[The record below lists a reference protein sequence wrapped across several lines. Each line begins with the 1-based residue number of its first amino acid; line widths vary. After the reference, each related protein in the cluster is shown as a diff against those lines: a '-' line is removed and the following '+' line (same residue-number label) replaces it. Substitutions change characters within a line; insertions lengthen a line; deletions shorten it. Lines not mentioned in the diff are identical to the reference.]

1 MSSSL
6 ISRDVLFSLFI
17 FVLLISFPIINLSA
31 QLKGGE
37 NFEEATP
44 LSPGEHK
51 GGEIDPGEVQ
61 FFMVKNIKPG
71 QELYVKIRLSPKK
84 SFPGSSLHINL
95 YDWDGDLLES
105 LYCPVTS
112 LETYELAWFA
122 GSDLSSHE
130 IYFSIRCD
138 GAYMSGANFDV
149 TISISDHFDADSG
162 RDAGDTLED
171 FLELPEGEGTYHG
184 FIAVANNGY
193 DEADCY
199 KMTLNANQNL
209 KVKLIPKNY
218 RSSPLLY
225 TLVLSIY
232 DEDRNVVAE
241 SVSMQMDEILNVEW
255 TSPKRQ
261 DVYIKVHSSTGFSV
275 GEVICDYD
283 LQIKL
288 GEGQAQT
295 SPSPTPPIM
304 SPTTT
309 PSPSTVPP
317 TTAPPTISAPT
328 GTGISLTEYV
338 GIAVS
343 IAVPISAWVVS
354 KMRRSRLRVLMRK
367 IEMTFREFKSNA
379 AECEAALLSIREE
392 AQRDLVKGRITE
404 EQFAL
409 IDKRIEEYLEEVR
422 KLQKK
427 G

>member
-1 MSSSL
+1 
-6 ISRDVLFSLFI
+6 
-17 FVLLISFPIINLSA
+17 
-31 QLKGGE
+31 
-37 NFEEATP
+37 
-44 LSPGEHK
+44 
-51 GGEIDPGEVQ
+51 
-61 FFMVKNIKPG
+61 
-71 QELYVKIRLSPKK
+71 
-84 SFPGSSLHINL
+84 
-95 YDWDGDLLES
+95 
-105 LYCPVTS
+105 
-112 LETYELAWFA
+112 
-122 GSDLSSHE
+122 
-130 IYFSIRCD
+130 
-138 GAYMSGANFDV
+138 MSGANFDV

-193 DEADCY
+193 DNADCY
-199 KMTLNANQNL
+199 KMTLNANQNV

-261 DVYIKVHSSTGFSV
+261 DVYIKVHSSTGFTV

-304 SPTTT
+304 SPTTAPTTT
-309 PSPSTVPP
+309 PSPSTVSP

-422 KLQKK
+422 KLQRR